1 VNPVL
6 HCTTQST
13 KRFEVN
19 DLTAPKQTTINLQ
32 ELNENSTV
40 TTNVEQEYIVTT
52 CDKVRLILIECEENK
67 KLATSWWTYLGMA
80 FSFICPLFTAVFQP
94 FLFFSA
100 DEIKGFFIL
109 MSILFSIL
117 TIIGIYRRITKREKI
132 TIEYCVDRIK
142 NSKKENR

>member
-1 VNPVL
+1 MAAL
-6 HCTTQST
+6 
-13 KRFEVN
+13 
-19 DLTAPKQTTINLQ
+19 KQTTINLQ
-32 ELNENSTV
+32 DLNENSTV

-67 KLATSWWTYLGMA
+67 KLAASWWTYLGMA
-80 FSFICPLFTAVFQP
+80 FSFVCPLFTAEFQP

-100 DEIKGFFIL
+100 DEIKGFFIF

-117 TIIGIYRRITKREKI
+117 TSVGVYRRIANRKKI

-142 NSKKENR
+142 NSKKEN